1 MYISELP
8 RTCQTAEI
16 INKYHDKELV
26 NDALLN
32 DNSTGFKSKHV
43 QDWIDVLDSS
53 ENRWVARFNDGESL
67 NDAAKRGREL
77 IDFLKHQP
85 YESILVVTHGFM
97 TQAIFGYLEN
107 KSLEEASEFNFI
119 QVTYAEFKI

>member
-1 MYISELP
+1 MG
-8 RTCQTAEI
+8 C
-16 INKYHDKELV
+16 KVH
-26 NDALLN
+26 
-32 DNSTGFKSKHV
+32 
-43 QDWIDVLDSS
+43 
-53 ENRWVARFNDGESL
+53 DGESR
-67 NDAAKRGREL
+67 NDAAKRGRDL

-85 YESILVVTHGFM
+85 YESIFVVTHGFM